1 MRFDDYTDA
10 ARSVVEAANATAVR
24 ERHPQLTCEQ
34 VLLTLLDTR
43 DSDAMRILAYLGT
56 ATATLRQ
63 AVADEVAALT
73 RMNAERMLISDNLVL
88 VFEQARAN
96 ARADGA
102 PATSTAHLLGAI
114 AYVSGT
120 RAQAALRASGVTAE
134 AVAKAARKATRGET
148 GGRRPEAAP
157 PGQGVDARPAPTA
170 APTAAPAS
178 PTTPQPSLVSTVRPT
193 PTTPPLQSSSGP
205 GQVVQPHVA
214 PSGPPSADA
223 VASGEG
229 TFLQRFAID
238 LTGRA
243 AAGKLD
249 PVIGREDELRRMME
263 ILCRRRKNNPVL
275 IGEPGV
281 GKTAIVE
288 GLAQRIASGDVP
300 DMLRGRKLMALDL
313 GSLIAG
319 TNLRGEFEDR
329 IKRILQEIREGG
341 GETILFIDELHTLV
355 GAGAGGGK
363 GGIDAASLLK
373 PALARGELRA
383 IGATTTKEYRSSIE
397 KDAAL
402 ARRFQ
407 TVQVDEPNFSE
418 TLSILRGLKERY
430 EVHHGVQI
438 HDNALVAAVRLSTRY
453 VSDRVLPDKALDLL
467 DEAASRLRLETDS
480 LPGDLDEVR
489 RRISQLEVE
498 GKALQK
504 EGTPAALTQR
514 DLVEKELGK
523 LRAEHE
529 AALDRWKKERDVV
542 ARIRQVK
549 EELEFLARGEDAA
562 TRAGNLNDAAEIR
575 FGKLPAAR
583 RRLAGLE
590 GELAVVQKD
599 GGFLRD
605 AVTADDIAAI
615 VASWTGIPVTKL
627 AEEESAKLLGLE
639 ARLGKKVVGQDPAIK
654 AVANVVR
661 RSRSGIQDPNR
672 PLGSLLFL
680 GPTGV
685 GKTYL
690 VKCLAENLFDDA
702 GALVRLDMSEYMEK
716 NNVARL
722 IGAPPGYVGHEEGG
736 QLTEAVLRR
745 PYTIV
750 LLDEVEKAHAEVF
763 DILLQ
768 VLDEGRLTDSMGRVV
783 SFKNTLIVMTSNLG
797 SDAIVEM
804 ADQPESEMRKKVMD
818 ALDDFFRP
826 EMLNRID
833 DVVIFNRL
841 VRADIERIVGLQL
854 SGLGQRLAERGLT
867 LKLTPAALTKVADVG
882 FDPVYGARP
891 VNRAIRHLVEDP
903 LSYALIAGTFAGAVG
918 IEVDIDPD
926 AKDPDRPFKFTPVPP
941 APAPAATA

>member
-10 ARSVVEAANATAVR
+10 ARRIVEDANQIAIR
-24 ERHPQLTCEQ
+24 DRHHQLTAEQ
-34 VLLTLLDTR
+34 ILLSLLDSR
-43 DSDAMRILAYLGT
+43 DTDAMRILSYLGT
-56 ATATLRQ
+56 ATATLRA
-63 AVADEVAALT
+63 AVADEVAALP
-73 RMNAERMLISDNLVL
+73 RHVQDRVVIAEGLVL

-102 PATSTAHLLGAI
+102 PATSTAHLLGAL

-134 AVAKAARKATRGET
+134 AVARAARKTQRSET
-148 GGRRPEAAP
+148 GGTRPQP
-157 PGQGVDARPAPTA
+157 TSPGQGVETRGAGAAPTGGATGTRPPLVTSAAAQAGTKPQPPPAPT
-170 APTAAPAS
+170 
-178 PTTPQPSLVSTVRPT
+178 
-193 PTTPPLQSSSGP
+193 PPGP
-205 GQVVQPHVA
+205 GQQAVQPRAGVDIPRA
-214 PSGPPSADA
+214 GDSPEAGS
-223 VASGEG
+223 
-229 TFLQRFAID
+229 FLDRFAID

-300 DMLRGRKLMALDL
+300 DMLRGRRLMALDM

-319 TNLRGEFEDR
+319 TNLRGDFEDR
-329 IKRILQEIREGG
+329 IKKILVEIREGA
-341 GETILFIDELHTLV
+341 GEVILFIDELHTLV
-355 GAGAGGGK
+355 GAGSGGK

-383 IGATTTKEYRSSIE
+383 IGATTTKEYRGSIE

-407 TVQVDEPNFSE
+407 AVTVDEPVPAE
-418 TLSILRGLKERY
+418 AISILRGLKERY

-438 HDNALVAAVRLSTRY
+438 TDGAIIAAVRLSGRY

-480 LPGDLDEVR
+480 LPGPLDEVR
-489 RRISQLEVE
+489 RRLSQLEVE
-498 GKALQK
+498 SKALHK
-504 EGTPAALTQR
+504 EGSAAALQQR
-514 DLVEKELGK
+514 DLVDKDIAR

-529 AALDRWKKERDVV
+529 AALERWKKERDIV

-549 EELEFLARGEDAA
+549 EEIEFLNRGEEAA
-562 TRAGNLNDAAEIR
+562 TRAGNLNEAAEIR
-575 FGKLPAAR
+575 FGTLPAAR
-583 RRLAGLE
+583 RRLASLE

-599 GGFLRD
+599 GGFLRE
-605 AVTADDIAAI
+605 AVTAEDIAGV
-615 VASWTGIPVTKL
+615 VAAWTGIPITRL
-627 AEEESAKLLGLE
+627 AEEETNKLLELE
-639 ARLGKKVVGQDPAIK
+639 KRLAKKVIGQDEAIA
-654 AVANVVR
+654 AVSNVVR

-672 PLGSLLFL
+672 PLGSLMFL

-690 VKCLAENLFDDA
+690 VKCLAEILFDDPT
-702 GALVRLDMSEYMEK
+702 ALVRLDMSEYMETHT
-716 NNVARL
+716 VARL
-722 IGAPPGYVGHEEGG
+722 VGAPPGYVGHEEGG

-750 LLDEVEKAHAEVF
+750 LLDEVEKAHTEVF

-797 SDAIVEM
+797 SDAIVELHD
-804 ADQPESEMRKKVMD
+804 APESAMRAKVQE

-833 DVVIFNRL
+833 DVVIFRRL
-841 VRADIERIVGLQL
+841 SRVDIERIVGLQL
-854 SGLGQRLAERGLT
+854 AGLAKRLAERHLE
-867 LKLTPAALTKVADVG
+867 LVLSPAALAKVADVG
-882 FDPVYGARP
+882 YDPVYGARP
-891 VNRAIRHLVEDP
+891 VNRAIRKLVEDP
-903 LSYALIAGTFAGAVG
+903 LSYALIAGTFKGAAG
-918 IEVDIDPD
+918 IDVDLDPAATDPD
-926 AKDPDRPFKFTPVPP
+926 KPFKFTPRGPREGG
-941 APAPAATA
+941 AT